1 VPLDKSLSD
10 HCLFII
16 IVSWTHL
23 QLMLLVYSFLLLF
36 LLFTIFFSATFI
48 FLALL
53 DLLSWTLFRLTVA
66 HFISIHF
73 ELLLNVFTSYKSC
86 TSSFSRAQESL
97 NSDVWFLLFLFV
109 SFHYTFCMWFL
120 KTGIHDTIRF
130 FSLLEREPRSLHV
143 LGTCT
148 TRVSTPTHGPALFIT
163 NVINKRKR
171 TLYRVFLKKKISW
184 YEIVLEM
191 AKINRL
197 SMAVSDIEHKIS
209 IRGIQAVWVELSV
222 KFWFS
227 SHQNLA

>member
-97 NSDVWFLLFLFV
+97 SSIRNPVLIITLSDLGEYYQTFYVYVFLFIKKMVHFLLTEIFMRFIKE
-109 SFHYTFCMWFL
+109 SMWNEF
-120 KTGIHDTIRF
+120 
-130 FSLLEREPRSLHV
+130 
-143 LGTCT
+143 
-148 TRVSTPTHGPALFIT
+148 
-163 NVINKRKR
+163 
-171 TLYRVFLKKKISW
+171 
-184 YEIVLEM
+184 
-191 AKINRL
+191 
-197 SMAVSDIEHKIS
+197 
-209 IRGIQAVWVELSV
+209 
-222 KFWFS
+222 
-227 SHQNLA
+227 